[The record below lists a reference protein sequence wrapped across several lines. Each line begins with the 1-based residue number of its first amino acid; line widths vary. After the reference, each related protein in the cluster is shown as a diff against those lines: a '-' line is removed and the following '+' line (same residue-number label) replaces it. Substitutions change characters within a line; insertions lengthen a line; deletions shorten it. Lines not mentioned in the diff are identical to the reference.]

1 MSTVHAGIVDLTRP
15 AAAAAEIQRL
25 NDRLARERT
34 IPPTIVEAVRDVVAG
49 VDETALGRW
58 EAVDPHHAVVVLR
71 SAVSAQRALDAPD
84 APAAR
89 DRLRIALESIR
100 QSLAAIAERE
110 PVADERDPKEIVQW
124 LAAHTEVSQARLA
137 GLIGVSARQLQRW
150 LSPTESA
157 RPDAGDARAV
167 RVIARVV
174 AQLRFVLTPAGTIE
188 WFDWPRGD
196 LDGRRPRDLLD
207 DPAGEP
213 ALWTAA
219 AAMRSQLAG

>member
-1 MSTVHAGIVDLTRP
+1 MSTVLAGIADLSRP
-15 AAAAAEIQRL
+15 AEAAAEVQRL

-34 IPPTIVEAVRDVVAG
+34 IPHAIAEAVRELVAG
-49 VDETALGRW
+49 IDETALGRW

-71 SAVSAQRALDAPD
+71 SAVSVQRALEDAD

-89 DRLRIALESIR
+89 DRMRIALDSIR

-110 PVADERDPKEIVQW
+110 PMADERDPKEIVQW

-137 GLIGVSARQLQRW
+137 RLIGVSARQLQRW
-150 LSPTESA
+150 LSPLEAS
-157 RPDAGDARAV
+157 RPEGSDARTV

-174 AQLRFVLTPAGTIE
+174 AQLRFALTPAGTIE
-188 WFDWPRGD
+188 WFDWRRSD

-213 ALWTAA
+213 ALWAAA